1 MKGVK
6 NLFTNRRFKYGTFAT
21 LIAVGFVA
29 AVVIINI
36 ISSLLVD
43 RFPLSVDL
51 TKNKIFEVSDQ
62 TKEFLNTLNTDVE
75 IMVLAEKK
83 DFLNASEYHAQ
94 AITVLDTYGKLSNRV
109 KISYV
114 NLVND
119 PTLASK
125 YPDLQLTTGDI
136 LIRTDKRTRKIAAS
150 DLFNTE
156 INQYTYQQS
165 ITSSK
170 AEQTLTSALAA
181 VTSNESVLVTLIS
194 GHDEEESSGLSGI
207 LSSNSYD
214 TATVKLVS
222 EDIKKESKFVVINN
236 PKRDFTADELKKLD
250 VFLSND
256 GKLGKTLLYFAGSE
270 QPALPNLEGFLKEW
284 GIEVGTGIVYES
296 DNNMLFSNNYFATS
310 AEYSTTDYAGNL
322 ASRNLLVGMPNGRP
336 LKQVYETKG
345 SITTTKLLSY
355 SKGSR
360 LRPADAPENYQLDPN
375 KDAQGP
381 FAAVIRAQKQAY
393 INNEPQNSNVIVF
406 STSVAIDE
414 QLTSQSVVGN
424 GEYIAGMLNDIS
436 EKKNA
441 ISIVPKE
448 IGTSQLQINGA
459 QMVIIGLVFVI
470 LLPLAILVCG
480 IVIWIKRRNR

>member
-1 MKGVK
+1 MKGLK

-29 AVVIINI
+29 AIVIINI

-51 TKNKIFEVSDQ
+51 TKNKMFEVSDQ
-62 TKEFLNTLNTDVE
+62 TKEFLNTLPEEVE
-75 IMVLAEKK
+75 VMVLADKK
-83 DFLNASEYHAQ
+83 DFLNAGEYYAQ
-94 AITVLDTYGKLSNRV
+94 AITVLDTYGKLSNKV
-109 KISYV
+109 KVSYV

-125 YPDLQLTTGDI
+125 YPDLQLTTSDI
-136 LIRTDKRTRKIAAS
+136 LVRSGKRTRKLALS

-156 INQYTYQQS
+156 YDQYGYQS

-170 AEQTLTSALAA
+170 AEQALTSALAA
-181 VTSNESVLVTLIS
+181 VTSNETVLVTLIS
-194 GHDEEESSGLSGI
+194 GHDEEESTGLSGI
-207 LSSNSYD
+207 LSANSYD
-214 TATVKLVS
+214 TATVKLLS
-222 EDIKKESKFVVINN
+222 EDINKDSKFAVINA

-250 VFLSND
+250 AFLSND
-256 GKLGKTLLYFAGSE
+256 GKLGKTLLYFASND

-284 GIEVGTGIVYES
+284 GIAVGTGIVYES
-296 DNNMLFSNNYFATS
+296 DSNMLFSNNVFATF
-310 AEYSTTDYAGNL
+310 AEYSTTDYAGTLVN
-322 ASRNLLVGMPNGRP
+322 RDLLVAMPNGRP
-336 LKQVYETKG
+336 LTQAYETKG
-345 SITTTKLLSY
+345 SITTTKLLNY

-360 LRPADAPENYQLDPN
+360 LRPADAGENYQVDAN
-375 KDAQGP
+375 KDEKGP
-381 FAAVIRAQKQAY
+381 FAAVLRAQKLVY
-393 INNEPQNSNVIVF
+393 VDNEPQNSNVIAF
-406 STSVAIDE
+406 STSVAVNE
-414 QLTSQSVVGN
+414 QLTSQTVVGN

-459 QMVIIGLVFVI
+459 QMIIIGLIFVI
-470 LLPLAILVCG
+470 LLPLAILACG

>member
-21 LIAVGFVA
+21 LIAIGFVA
-29 AVVIINI
+29 AIVIVNI

-51 TKNKIFEVSDQ
+51 TKNKVFEVSDQ
-62 TKEFLNTLNTDVE
+62 TKEFLNTLNSDVE

-83 DFLNASEYHAQ
+83 LFLETSQYHAQ
-94 AITVLDTYGKLSNRV
+94 AITVLDTYGKLSSKV

-125 YPDLQLTTGDI
+125 YPDLQLSTGDI
-136 LIRTDKRTRKIAAS
+136 LIRCGKRTKKLAAS

-156 INQYTYQQS
+156 FNQYTYQNN

-170 AEQTLTSALAA
+170 AEQALTSALAA
-181 VTSNESVLVTLIS
+181 VTSDETVLVTLIS
-194 GHDEEESSGLSGI
+194 GHDEEESTGLSGI

-214 TATVKLVS
+214 TATVKLLG

-256 GKLGKTLLYFAGSE
+256 GKLGKTLLYFASGE
-270 QPALPNLEGFLKEW
+270 QPVLPNLEGFLKEW

-296 DNNMLFSNNYFATS
+296 DTNMLFSNNLFYTF
-310 AEYSTTDYAGNL
+310 AEYSTTDYAGTL
-322 ASRNLLVGMPNGRP
+322 TSRNLLVGMPQGRP

-345 SITTTKLLSY
+345 SITTTKLLGY
-355 SKGSR
+355 SNGSR
-360 LRPADAPENYQLDPN
+360 LRPADAPENYQVDAN
-375 KDAQGP
+375 KDVKGP
-381 FAAVIRAQKQAY
+381 FAAAIRAQKQVY
-393 INNEPQNSNVIVF
+393 IDNEPQSSNVIAF
-406 STSVAIDE
+406 ATSAIVNE
-414 QLTSQSVVGN
+414 QLTTQSVVGN

-448 IGTSQLQINGA
+448 VGTSQLQINGA
-459 QMVIIGLVFVI
+459 QMIIIGLVFVI